1 MYQGS
6 YEKLKDAEAEQVFKK
21 IESSLEGNPFSK
33 PVIHRCEIPFYPGA
47 FLHDVS
53 DPEQYPAPHRFAIE
67 YSNVFYILD
76 GTNAPIYSLNKAV
89 PLMLHEGTA
98 ADYIRFFLTF
108 VTGQHGRFDIVESV
122 DDIKWRE
129 EPPPNARRAL
139 SMMLQTIRPLVQ
151 SDGSFSCE
159 ATILFHE
166 SLYRSQITVSE
177 NGEVKLRNEEIL
189 VEDIPVI
196 DSLFGH

>member
-6 YEKLKDAEAEQVFKK
+6 YEKLKDKEASNVVDNVTK
-21 IESSLEGNPFSK
+21 LLDGNPFQK
-33 PVIHRCEIPFYPGA
+33 PVVHRCEIPFYPGA

-67 YSNVFYILD
+67 YHNVYYILD
-76 GTNAPIYSLNKAV
+76 GTNAPIYALNSSV
-89 PLMLHEGTA
+89 PLMLHDGTI

-108 VTGQHGRFDIVESV
+108 VSGQHGRFEIVESV

-139 SMMLQTIRPLVQ
+139 SMMLQTIKPQ
-151 SDGSFSCE
+151 AQADGSFTCE

-166 SLYRSQITVSE
+166 SLYRSQISVTE

-196 DSLFGH
+196 DNLFGH